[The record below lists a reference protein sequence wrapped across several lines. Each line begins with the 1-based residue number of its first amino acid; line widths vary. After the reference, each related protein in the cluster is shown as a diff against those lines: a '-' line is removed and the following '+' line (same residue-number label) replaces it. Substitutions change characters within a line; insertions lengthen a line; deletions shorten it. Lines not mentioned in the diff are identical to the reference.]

1 MQLEDLGAWQPGYI
15 QMWLRTKSRRLWKLE
30 TRPDATGLFRPT
42 PKLGLERW
50 DRIYWSFAARFAEA
64 LHPDGVEN
72 RDAVGMVAPWG
83 FSQLELWGFLG

>member
-42 PKLGLERW
+42 PKVVAIGFWWLEKW
-50 DRIYWSFAARFAEA
+50 LD
-64 LHPDGVEN
+64 
-72 RDAVGMVAPWG
+72 
-83 FSQLELWGFLG
+83 